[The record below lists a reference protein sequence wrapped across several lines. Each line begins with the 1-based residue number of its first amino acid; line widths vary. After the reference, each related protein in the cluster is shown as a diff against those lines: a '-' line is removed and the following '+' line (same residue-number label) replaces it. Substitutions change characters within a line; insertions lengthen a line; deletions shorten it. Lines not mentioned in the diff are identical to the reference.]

1 MFQKWYNRIKERE
14 GFKVKL
20 KKKNSLIK
28 LALTERLYNSLGI
41 LFFIVVFPL
50 AFLCLA
56 GLVYVVAHIPRW
68 IFKYAFLIL
77 FSGAVSFCV
86 VATAIKMKRMFVG
99 LWLSSKLPLSED
111 ELKEVNVSCME
122 EYLVFLDKYIG
133 KNKLYISSEH
143 LTFMSKILNCCGPLF
158 LITESSVEFESKM
171 NWWRLNKHRF
181 NLYDLGEVIKD
192 YNRYGVET
200 DSWRKTGIVLAI
212 NNAAVHKDVRKD
224 RLLSVWGKPEYD
236 NSFEFNVAQDSCLAY
251 LRKIKGRI
259 VHKENIGRRI

>member
-1 MFQKWYNRIKERE
+1 M
-14 GFKVKL
+14 KL
-20 KKKNSLIK
+20 KKKSSLMK
-28 LALTERLYNSLGI
+28 LALTERLYNALGM
-41 LFFIVVFPL
+41 LFFILAFPL

-68 IFKYAFLIL
+68 VFKYIFLVL
-77 FSGAVSFCV
+77 LGGAASFLV
-86 VATAIKMKRMFVG
+86 VGTAISIKRMLVG

-111 ELKEVNVSCME
+111 ELKEANVSCLK

-143 LTFMSKILNCCGPLF
+143 LTFMAKILNCCGPLF
-158 LITESSVEFESKM
+158 LITESSVEFESKI

-200 DSWRKTGIVLAI
+200 NLWRKTGIVLAI
-212 NNAAVHKDVRKD
+212 NNAAVHKDVRED
-224 RLLSVWGKPEYD
+224 RILTVLGKPEYD
-236 NSFEFNVAQDSCLAY
+236 GNSFEFNVAQDCCLAY
-251 LRKIKGRI
+251 LMEIKGKI
-259 VHKENIGRRI
+259 VHKENIGRRV

>member
-1 MFQKWYNRIKERE
+1 M
-14 GFKVKL
+14 KL
-20 KKKNSLIK
+20 KKKKSLIQ
-28 LALTERLYNSLGI
+28 LLLTKRLYNALGV
-41 LFFIVVFPL
+41 LFFILAFPL

-56 GLVYVVAHIPRW
+56 GLVYVIAHIPRW
-68 IFKYAFLIL
+68 VFKYIFLVL
-77 FSGAVSFCV
+77 LGGAASFLV
-86 VATAIKMKRMFVG
+86 VGTAISIKRMFVG
-99 LWLSSKLPLSED
+99 LWLSSKLPLSEN
-111 ELKEVNVSCME
+111 ELKEANISCLK

-171 NWWRLNKHRF
+171 NWLRLNKHRF
-181 NLYDLGEVIKD
+181 NLYDLEEVIKD

-224 RLLSVWGKPEYD
+224 KILTVWGKPGYGG
-236 NSFEFNVAQDSCLAY
+236 NSFEFNVAQDSCSAY

>member
-1 MFQKWYNRIKERE
+1 M
-14 GFKVKL
+14 KL
-20 KKKNSLIK
+20 KKKSSLMK
-28 LALTERLYNSLGI
+28 LVLTERLYNALGV
-41 LFFIVVFPL
+41 LFFILAFPL

-77 FSGAVSFCV
+77 FGGAVSFCV
-86 VATAIKMKRMFVG
+86 VATAIKIKRIFVG

-111 ELKEVNVSCME
+111 ELKEVNVSCLK

-143 LTFMSKILNCCGPLF
+143 LAFMSKILNCCGPLF
-158 LITESSVEFESKM
+158 LITESSVELESKM

-181 NLYDLGEVIKD
+181 NLYDLEEVVKD

-200 DSWRKTGIVLAI
+200 SLQRRTGIVLAI

-224 RLLSVWGKPEYD
+224 RILTVFGKPEYG
-236 NSFEFNVAQDSCLAY
+236 NSFKFNVAQDSCSAY
-251 LRKIKGRI
+251 LREIKGKI
-259 VHKENIGRRI
+259 VHKENIGRRV